1 MPRCPFGKAPSPYL
15 QRFHRL
21 RAGFKSYGLRFWRRK
36 HFKLERHLSLPF
48 KQRMAQRSL
57 LSALSDTRRSRVP
70 FKFDFSAVQSVLSG
84 PDPDY
89 SAVTV
94 YPMQAAPIQ
103 GL

>member
-1 MPRCPFGKAPSPYL
+1 MPRCPFGKAPSLYL
-15 QRFHRL
+15 QRILRL

-36 HFKLERHLSLPF
+36 HFKLERHLCLPF

-57 LSALSDTRRSRVP
+57 LGAISDLRRAP
-70 FKFDFSAVQSVLSG
+70 FKFDFTRVQSVLSG

-89 SAVTV
+89 DSVTV